1 MAFPTVCI
9 LRRSYLCIRSIGE
22 ICFQDTQELSR
33 IAEGAISYFPIT
45 TMVIKEG
52 VIPVDVDLLAIGFP
66 KIGVLMFGCSS
77 ELEFGS
83 GC

>member
-1 MAFPTVCI
+1 MHTAPVIPMHTVY
-9 LRRSYLCIRSIGE
+9 RRNLLPGHPRA
-22 ICFQDTQELSR
+22 QKDR
-33 IAEGAISYFPIT
+33 IGAISYFPIT